1 MPEKQRKRLVDAA
14 TPECLNGRYLV
25 LKRCEN
31 NDAKDYWKKKL
42 PQANALAA
50 LGRSIIQAV
59 WDRIDEL
66 DQSIMEHDKL
76 YQYPPSGYASIR
88 ELEKMSGTP
97 RAEIRRRLK
106 VLSPAQKKELRTNM
120 RCSYWEREPDKQDKP
135 GKPDKNLKFDVEK
148 AAELLDLK
156 YYKYLAQVREE
167 RKSKPQRLAAPE
179 ESSLPSHTHIA
190 KEAGRKRQP
199 IRDSKK
205 TAARTGEGA
214 GRTVD
219 VTKHTR
225 KIQFEQMQDAA
236 DKPAKTRKTLKGG
249 SRKRG
254 GKDT

>member
-31 NDAKDYWKKKL
+31 DDEKDYWKKKL

-88 ELEKMSGTP
+88 ELEKMSGTS

-120 RCSYWEREPDKQDKP
+120 RCSYWEAREQDNL
-135 GKPDKNLKFDVEK
+135 NLKFDVEK

-167 RKSKPQRLAAPE
+167 RKCKPLRLADPE

-199 IRDSKK
+199 SRDSKK
-205 TAARTGEGA
+205 TAARAGECA

-219 VTKHTR
+219 VTKHTCKR
-225 KIQFEQMQDAA
+225 EPEQMQDAA
-236 DKPAKTRKTLKGG
+236 DKPAKTRKTLNGG

-254 GKDT
+254 SKDT

>member
-1 MPEKQRKRLVDAA
+1 MPEKQRKRLDDVIEPEDLRGTRIVKAREEKL
-14 TPECLNGRYLV
+14 TPGPDWDERMP
-25 LKRCEN
+25 
-31 NDAKDYWKKKL
+31 D
-42 PQANALAA
+42 ANALAA

-59 WDRIDEL
+59 WNRIDEL
-66 DQSIMEHDKL
+66 DKSIKKAMEHDKL

-88 ELEKMSGTP
+88 ELDKMSGTS

-106 VLSPAQKKELRTNM
+106 VLSPAQKKGLRTNM
-120 RCSYWEREPDKQDKP
+120 RCSYWEREQDKQDKQ
-135 GKPDKNLKFDVEK
+135 DKLKFDVEK

-167 RKSKPQRLAAPE
+167 RKCKPQRLAAPE

-199 IRDSKK
+199 SRDSKK
-205 TAARTGEGA
+205 TAARAGENA

-225 KIQFEQMQDAA
+225 K
-236 DKPAKTRKTLKGG
+236 RK
-249 SRKRG
+249 SE
-254 GKDT
+254 